1 MKIDE
6 PTPAPS
12 APPRRDLEEIPTART
27 LKGPEG
33 GEPSGILPDAAPSGI
48 EPPGRP
54 QEPGTTPPE
63 VAAVASDPAR
73 QVNQYVLA
81 SQVGAGGMGAVW
93 KAWDTSAGRWVALK
107 FLNATDD
114 DSIRRFRREAQVTQ
128 RLRHP
133 NICTIHD
140 IGEGKGRTY
149 LVMDFL
155 EGGPIGSTG
164 APLRAT
170 VETFVKVCRA
180 IEFAHK
186 NGVIHRD
193 IKPANIMVSPAGEP
207 YVTDFGLAKVVMPQS
222 TISIAAAVMG
232 TPSFMPPEQASGRI
246 QMQDE
251 KSDIYS
257 LGASLYTLATGKPPF
272 EEENATATLFTVCAR
287 DPIPPRRLN
296 PMIPRPLEAVILKAM
311 DKDKRMRYPSAEE
324 MALDLERFLK
334 GESVV
339 ARPPGAARKLL
350 RRVRA
355 NPVAAGGI
363 AAFVLAIAV
372 MVAML
377 LRPRPEAP
385 PPVIINAPA
394 LPDLRA
400 GSEAERQWRDKFLP
414 YQVELAYHN
423 FADLLPERLVEL
435 RRHMATMPPS
445 LSPWVAGWFLGQ
457 AVLLPGEVWPRREWM
472 ERREEA
478 ARRVRWCRAVQSI
491 LEGTDEKF
499 AQARK
504 LTAAGAE
511 RFAPV
516 AAWRGCIALS
526 LSATPFAE
534 VRSLRAGD
542 AWVVKDGRKVGGPP
556 SGEVLYTP
564 LVLEDLDIADYT
576 VVLVHPKRGQVTL
589 TIPGRDLRHQGRYVW
604 SGSLDRPADFVIREV
619 R

>member
-1 MKIDE
+1 
-6 PTPAPS
+6 
-12 APPRRDLEEIPTART
+12 
-27 LKGPEG
+27 
-33 GEPSGILPDAAPSGI
+33 
-48 EPPGRP
+48 
-54 QEPGTTPPE
+54 
-63 VAAVASDPAR
+63 
-73 QVNQYVLA
+73 
-81 SQVGAGGMGAVW
+81 
-93 KAWDTSAGRWVALK
+93 
-107 FLNATDD
+107 
-114 DSIRRFRREAQVTQ
+114 
-128 RLRHP
+128 
-133 NICTIHD
+133 
-140 IGEGKGRTY
+140 
-149 LVMDFL
+149 
-155 EGGPIGSTG
+155 
-164 APLRAT
+164 
-170 VETFVKVCRA
+170 
-180 IEFAHK
+180 
-186 NGVIHRD
+186 
-193 IKPANIMVSPAGEP
+193 
-207 YVTDFGLAKVVMPQS
+207 
-222 TISIAAAVMG
+222 
-232 TPSFMPPEQASGRI
+232 
-246 QMQDE
+246 
-251 KSDIYS
+251 
-257 LGASLYTLATGKPPF
+257 
-272 EEENATATLFTVCAR
+272 
-287 DPIPPRRLN
+287 
-296 PMIPRPLEAVILKAM
+296 
-311 DKDKRMRYPSAEE
+311 

-423 FADLLPERLVEL
+423 FGDLLPERLVEL
-435 RRHMATMPPS
+435 RRHMATMPHS